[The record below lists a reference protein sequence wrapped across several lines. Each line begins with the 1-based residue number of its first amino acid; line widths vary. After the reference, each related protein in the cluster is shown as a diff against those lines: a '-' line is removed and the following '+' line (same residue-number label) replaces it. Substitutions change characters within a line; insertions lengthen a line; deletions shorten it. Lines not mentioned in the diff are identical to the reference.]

1 MAAAGIGPGRTP
13 GVNNSGN
20 AAGYLKALGLGARLL
35 DRPAIGGS
43 AAIWTG
49 YTPSAVV
56 GSWGTD
62 YLVRAVQ
69 AENTLGTQVPGP
81 SRPLRCLSRA
91 GRSGT
96 ATISL
101 TGTRSYEIRFAAGD
115 LPPHGADGFWSITL
129 YNAAG
134 SLVANPI
141 SGRFS
146 IGDHTPGLLRGAD
159 GSVTI
164 VMSPGH
170 PSEAHV
176 NWLPAPKGSFSLV
189 LRVYEPAPQVLD
201 GSWSPPAIRAIG

>member
-1 MAAAGIGPGRTP
+1 
-13 GVNNSGN
+13 
-20 AAGYLKALGLGARLL
+20 
-35 DRPAIGGS
+35 
-43 AAIWTG
+43 
-49 YTPSAVV
+49 V

-69 AENTLGTQVPGP
+69 AENTLGTQVPDQAVYFGA
-81 SRPLRCLSRA
+81 SRA
-91 GRSGT
+91 RSGT

-101 TGTRSYEIRFAAGD
+101 TGTRSYEIRFPPGD
-115 LPPHGADGFWSITL
+115 LPAHGSDGFWSITL

-141 SGRFS
+141 GRYS

-164 VMSPGH
+164 VMSAGH
-170 PSEAHV
+170 PREAHV
-176 NWLPAPKGSFSLV
+176 NWLPAPKGSFSVV